1 MTSKEVAMF
10 NYKFV
15 YTGNIIL
22 ERHEKTIGPIYTVAP
37 TEAKAMMNI
46 RWRLHNLYKCDIN
59 DIKLTGHLG
68 IVGGG
73 NHIEDEYKQLSLMDL
88 FPEVFA

>member
-1 MTSKEVAMF
+1 MF

-22 ERHEKTIGPIYTVAP
+22 ERHAKAIDPIYTVAP
-37 TEAKAMMNI
+37 TEAKATINI
-46 RWRLHNLYKCDIN
+46 KWRLHNLYKCDVK
-59 DIKLTGHLG
+59 DIKLTGTLKV
-68 IVGGG
+68 VGGG

>member
-1 MTSKEVAMF
+1 ML

-22 ERHEKTIGPIYTVAP
+22 ERHAKAIDPIYTVAP

-46 RWRLHNLYKCDIN
+46 KWRLHNLYKCSVKDIT
-59 DIKLTGHLG
+59 LAGHLG

-73 NHIEDEYKQLSLMDL
+73 NKIEDEYKQLSLMDL

>member
-1 MTSKEVAMF
+1 ML

-15 YTGNIIL
+15 YFGDVIIG
-22 ERHEKTIGPIYTVAP
+22 EHTYEDEIHGRFPIYTVAP

-46 RWRLHNLYKCDIN
+46 KWRLHNLYKCDVK
-59 DIKLTGHLG
+59 DIKLTGTLK
-68 IVGGG
+68 VVSGG

>member
-1 MTSKEVAMF
+1 ML

-15 YTGNIIL
+15 YTGNVIL
-22 ERHEKTIGPIYTVAP
+22 EKHTIKIADPIYTVAP

-46 RWRLHNLYKCDIN
+46 KWRLHNLYKCDVK
-59 DIKLTGHLG
+59 DITLTGHLG

-73 NHIEDEYKQLSLMDL
+73 NHIEDEHKQLSLMDL

>member
-1 MTSKEVAMF
+1 ML
-10 NYKFV
+10 NYKFMYIGNV
-15 YTGNIIL
+15 IIEEYT
-22 ERHEKTIGPIYTVAP
+22 KTIDTHGPIYTVAP

-46 RWRLHNLYKCDIN
+46 KWRLHNLYKCDVK
-59 DIKLTGHLG
+59 DIKLTGTLK
-68 IVGGG
+68 VVSGG